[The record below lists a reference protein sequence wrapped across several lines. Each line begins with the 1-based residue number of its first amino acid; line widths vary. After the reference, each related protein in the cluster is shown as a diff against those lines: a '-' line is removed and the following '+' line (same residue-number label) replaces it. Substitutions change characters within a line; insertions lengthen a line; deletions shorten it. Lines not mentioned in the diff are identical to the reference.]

1 MSRAAVT
8 AGIRVKL
15 IGARSLRTRKRGAA
29 RLDAPAPRSYLPPSM
44 NPLRRLS
51 ARRYVQP
58 LREGGSLPAVVETE
72 DGLFVAK
79 FRGSGQGPR
88 ALIAELV
95 VGVIARALGLP
106 VPEPAVIELPA
117 GIGEDEGDP
126 EIRELLDRS
135 RGVNMGLR
143 YLDGA
148 FNFDAH
154 AAGDLIAADLAAD
167 VVWLDAFL
175 TNPDRTARN
184 PNLMIC
190 ERSPWLIDHGSALYA
205 HHDWPGVNG
214 ARTRTPF
221 PLIREH
227 VLLLLAGDIGAA
239 DARLAP
245 RLSGDVLGAALEQV
259 PDALLMDPL
268 ARDGFDSGDDARARY
283 VGYLR
288 ERLREPREFVA
299 EAERAKASKR
309 DEPPRRLGV
318 RR

>member
-1 MSRAAVT
+1 MEP
-8 AGIRVKL
+8 L
-15 IGARSLRTRKRGAA
+15 P
-29 RLDAPAPRSYLPPSM
+29 RLT
-44 NPLRRLS
+44 
-51 ARRYVQP
+51 ARRYLQP

-79 FRGSGQGPR
+79 FRGAGQGPR

-95 VGVIARALGLP
+95 VAIVARELELP
-106 VPEPAVIELPA
+106 VPEPAVIELPPGVGDA
-117 GIGEDEGDP
+117 EGDP

-148 FNFDAH
+148 FNFDAQ
-154 AAGDLIAADLAAD
+154 AAGDLVPAALAAD
-167 VVWLDAFL
+167 VVWLDAFV

-184 PNLMIC
+184 PNLMIHD
-190 ERSPWLIDHGSALYA
+190 RRPWLIDHGTALYA
-205 HHDWPGVNG
+205 HHDWSGVNG
-214 ARTRTPF
+214 ARTRTAF

-227 VLLLLAGDIGAA
+227 VLLLLAGDIAAA
-239 DARLAP
+239 DGRLAP
-245 RLSGDVLGAALEQV
+245 RLTRDVLAGTLDQV

-268 ARDGFDSGDDARARY
+268 ARGPFDSADDARARY
-283 VGYLR
+283 VRYLV
-288 ERLREPREFVA
+288 ERLEAPRAFVD
-299 EAERAKASKR
+299 EAVRARNAKR